1 MARFLI
7 SRLLGGLLTLVVSA
21 AIVFAIVRLI
31 PGDPVS
37 IILGRE
43 YEPEVAASLRELYG
57 FDEPIHTQFVS
68 WVGGIMSGDFGH
80 SMLSQVPVTEEL
92 AVRIPR
98 TLYLMVGGVLTALL
112 IALPAGMVAARR
124 PGRALDIGVT
134 SGTTLMMSIPQFY
147 LGILLSLVVSV
158 QLGLLPAAG
167 YVDPLTDPWGSLQ
180 RMILPWLTIGLT
192 MSAFITRVLR
202 SSLLDVLGQDYI
214 RTARARGLSEASVMS
229 RHALRN
235 AAIPT
240 VTVVGLEIGY
250 LMGGAI
256 VVETVFAYPGMGQLM
271 IDSILQRDYPLVQ
284 ASILFF
290 ATAFV
295 VVNLLTDLLY
305 ALLDPR
311 LRGAS

>member
-1 MARFLI
+1 V
-7 SRLLGGLLTLVVSA
+7 LGGMLTLVVSA
-21 AIVFAIVRLI
+21 FIVFAIVHLI

-43 YEPEVAASLRELYG
+43 YEPAVAASMREFYG
-57 FDEPIHTQFVS
+57 FDQPLHTQFADWATS
-68 WVGGIMSGDFGH
+68 MLSGDFGN
-80 SMLSQVPVTEEL
+80 SMLSQLPVSEVL
-92 AVRIPR
+92 AERIPR
-98 TLYLMVGGVLTALL
+98 TLYLMAGGVVTALL
-112 IALPAGMVAARR
+112 IALPAGMIAARNR
-124 PGRALDIGVT
+124 GRALDTGV
-134 SGTTLMMSIPQFY
+134 SSATTLLMSVPQFF
-147 LGILLSLVVSV
+147 LGILLSLLISV

-167 YVDPLTDPWGSLQ
+167 YVDPLTDPWRSLEL
-180 RMILPWLTIGLT
+180 MILPWLTIGFT

-214 RTARARGLSEASVMS
+214 RTARARGLGEARLMS

-240 VTVVGLEIGY
+240 LTVVGLEVGY

-256 VVETVFAYPGMGQLM
+256 VVEKVFSYPGMGQLM

-290 ATAFV
+290 AAAFV
-295 VVNLLTDLLY
+295 VVNLLTDITY

-311 LRGAS
+311 LRAAR

>member
-1 MARFLI
+1 VIA
-7 SRLLGGLLTLVVSA
+7 RLLGGLLTLVLSA
-21 AIVFAIVRLI
+21 VIVFAIVHLI

-43 YEPEVAASLRELYG
+43 YDPAVAASMREFYG
-57 FDEPIHTQFVS
+57 FDQPLHTQFVDWATS
-68 WVGGIMSGDFGH
+68 VLSGDFGN
-80 SMLSQVPVTEEL
+80 SMLSQQPVSDVL
-92 AVRIPR
+92 AERIPR
-98 TLYLMVGGVLTALL
+98 TLYLMAGGVATALL
-112 IALPAGMVAARR
+112 ISVPAGMIAARNR
-124 PGRALDIGVT
+124 GRALDTGVT
-134 SGTTLMMSIPQFY
+134 SATTLLMSIPQFF
-147 LGILLSLVVSV
+147 LGILLSLIVSV

-167 YVDPLTDPWGSLQ
+167 YVDPLTDPWESL
-180 RMILPWLTIGLT
+180 RHMILPWLTIGFT
-192 MSAFITRVLR
+192 MSAFIARVLR

-214 RTARARGLSEASVMS
+214 RTARARGLGEAQLMS

-256 VVETVFAYPGMGQLM
+256 VVEKVFSYPGMGQLM
-271 IDSILQRDYPLVQ
+271 IDSIIQRDYPLVQ

-290 ATAFV
+290 AAAFV
-295 VVNLLTDLLY
+295 VVNLLTDIAY

-311 LRGAS
+311 LRAAR

>member
-1 MARFLI
+1 VI
-7 SRLLGGLLTLVVSA
+7 SRLLGGLLTLVLSA
-21 AIVFAIVRLI
+21 VIVFAIVHLI

-43 YEPEVAASLRELYG
+43 YDPQVAASLRQFYG
-57 FDEPIHTQFVS
+57 FDQPLHSQFVDWAGS
-68 WVGGIMSGDFGH
+68 VVSGDFGH
-80 SMLSQVPVTEEL
+80 SMLSQVPVSDVL
-92 AVRIPR
+92 AERIPR
-98 TLYLMVGGVLTALL
+98 TLYLMAGGVATALL
-112 IALPAGMVAARR
+112 ISVPAGMIAARNR
-124 PGRALDIGVT
+124 GRALDTAVT
-134 SGTTLMMSIPQFY
+134 SATTLLMSIPQFF
-147 LGILLSLVVSV
+147 LGILLSLIVSV

-167 YVDPLTDPWGSLQ
+167 YVDPLTDPWESLQ
-180 RMILPWLTIGLT
+180 LMILPWLTIGFT
-192 MSAFITRVLR
+192 MSAFIARVLR

-214 RTARARGLSEASVMS
+214 RTARARGLGEAQLMS

-256 VVETVFAYPGMGQLM
+256 VVEKVFSYPGMGQLM
-271 IDSILQRDYPLVQ
+271 IDSIIQRDYPLVQ

-290 ATAFV
+290 AAAFV
-295 VVNLLTDLLY
+295 VVNLLTDIAY

-311 LRGAS
+311 LRAAR

>member
-1 MARFLI
+1 V
-7 SRLLGGLLTLVVSA
+7 LTLAASA
-21 AIVFAIVRLI
+21 LIVFAIVHLI

-43 YEPEVAASLRELYG
+43 YDPQVAASLREFYG
-57 FDEPIHTQFVS
+57 FDEPLHTQFLDWAGSV
-68 WVGGIMSGDFGH
+68 VSGDFGH
-80 SMLSQVPVTEEL
+80 SMLSQVPVSETL
-92 AVRIPR
+92 AERIPR
-98 TLYLMVGGVLTALL
+98 TLYLMAGGIATALL
-112 IALPAGMVAARR
+112 ISVPAGRIAARNR
-124 PGRALDIGVT
+124 GRALDTGVT
-134 SGTTLMMSIPQFY
+134 SATTLLMSIPQFF
-147 LGILLSLVVSV
+147 LGILLSLIVSV

-167 YVDPLTDPWGSLQ
+167 YVDPLTDPWESLQ
-180 RMILPWLTIGLT
+180 LMILPWLTIGFT
-192 MSAFITRVLR
+192 MSAFIARVLR

-214 RTARARGLSEASVMS
+214 RTARARGLGEAQLMS

-256 VVETVFAYPGMGQLM
+256 VVEKVFSYPGMGQLM
-271 IDSILQRDYPLVQ
+271 IDSIIQRDYPLVQ

-290 ATAFV
+290 AAAFV
-295 VVNLLTDLLY
+295 VVNLLTDIAY

-311 LRGAS
+311 LRAAR